1 MEIGR
6 PSEKLQQVRK
16 HAKHGAKY
24 INDAMEIEEKGGKR
38 LIPVVSKRN
47 TPLLF
52 DVLEKI
58 FVEFMQ
64 ISLNLKE
71 DSLT

>member
-47 TPLLF
+47 TPLYL
-52 DVLEKI
+52 I
-58 FVEFMQ
+58 FWKRYL
-64 ISLNLKE
+64 LNLCKFH
-71 DSLT
+71 LI

>member
-1 MEIGR
+1 MEIGK

-47 TPLLF
+47 TPLYLIF
-52 DVLEKI
+52 WKI
-58 FVEFMQ
+58 YF
-64 ISLNLKE
+64 LNLCKVH
-71 DSLT
+71 LI